1 MDFVFYLK
9 SFLLGAIQ
17 GFTEFLPI
25 SSTAHLIL
33 SVKLL
38 KIDFSEFIK
47 SFIVIIQFASI
58 LAVVFLYW
66 KKIWQNLEYIK
77 KIIVAFIPTALIGL
91 LFYKII
97 KSFLHESIEIVAL
110 ALFLGGVGIIILE
123 RKYLEKEALR
133 AVLSDNEPENK
144 KNKKIIDIKDI
155 SYKKCLIIG
164 LFQSLAIVPGVSRS
178 AATILGGL
186 SLGVGRLAI
195 VEFSFI
201 LAIPTMLAA
210 SSLDL
215 IKTGFSFSNSELIF
229 LIIGFI
235 ISFIVAILSIKF
247 LINFIK
253 KNSFVIFGWYRL
265 FLGVLLFLLLYVI

>member
-1 MDFVFYLK
+1 MDFIFYLK

-33 SVKLL
+33 SVKLF

-91 LFYKII
+91 LFYRIVKD
-97 KSFLHESIEIVAL
+97 FLHESIEIVAL

-133 AVLSDNEPENK
+133 AGLSDNDLENK
-144 KNKKIIDIKDI
+144 ENKKIINIKDI

-164 LFQSLAIVPGVSRS
+164 LFQSLAIIPGVSRS

-195 VEFSFI
+195 VEFSFL

-215 IKTGFSFSNSELIF
+215 IKTGFSFSSSELIF
-229 LIIGFI
+229 LIIGFVT
-235 ISFIVAILSIKF
+235 SFVVAILSIKF

-253 KNSFVIFGWYRL
+253 KNSFLIFGWYRILLGVIL
-265 FLGVLLFLLLYVI
+265 FLILYV